1 MQKVEGSSPFIRSS
15 EPAGNGGFFYGG
27 KRMRL
32 SARGP
37 GQVLLARN
45 DWLHVTVEGR
55 TLKLRLGAH
64 AKKIRAG
71 KKEVEAIQD
80 LS

>member
-1 MQKVEGSSPFIRSS
+1 
-15 EPAGNGGFFYGG
+15 
-27 KRMRL
+27 MRL